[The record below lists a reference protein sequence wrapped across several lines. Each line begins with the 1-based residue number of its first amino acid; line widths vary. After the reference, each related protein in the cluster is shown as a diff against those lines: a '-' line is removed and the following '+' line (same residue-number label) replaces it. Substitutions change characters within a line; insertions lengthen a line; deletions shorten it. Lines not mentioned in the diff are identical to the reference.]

1 MFSTK
6 FIEELDY
13 KPEPLTIKP
22 SEKKKVRIVTPSKD
36 PIAET
41 YIQSVKEEAL
51 IRVPPVDYKAE
62 PKQRYNTSTAIDV
75 AENIYRREIEDIVR
89 NIARNL
95 VEEKKSFHLSIQNPI
110 YNNIFE
116 TTIKEMLRDIAQETL
131 FEHRKQ
137 VNFLQS
143 NEIKK
148 AAKDQLT
155 DKLLLDRMLDTVA
168 QHGKVAGEDDEV
180 VKLLDSNAIFNPSLT
195 RLINKILNNFF
206 IYYRY
211 GD

>member
-22 SEKKKVRIVTPSKD
+22 TEKKKVRIVTPSKD
-36 PIAET
+36 PIAEK
-41 YIQSVKEEAL
+41 YIQSVKEDAL
-51 IRVPPVDYKAE
+51 IKVPPVDYKAV

-75 AENIYRREIEDIVR
+75 AENIYRSEIEDIVR

-95 VEEKKSFHLSIQNPI
+95 VEEQKNFHISLQNPI
-110 YNNIFE
+110 YNNIYE
-116 TTIKEMLRDIAQETL
+116 TTINEMLRDIAKETL
-131 FEHRKQ
+131 LEHKKQ
-137 VNFLQS
+137 VNFLQT

-168 QHGKVAGEDDEV
+168 QHGKVAGEDEEV
-180 VKLLDSNAIFNPSLT
+180 AKLLDSKN
-195 RLINKILNNFF
+195 IN
-206 IYYRY
+206 
-211 GD
+211 